1 MINSHIAQRFLSVKL
16 VSYLS
21 FLEIIIDQSVVILA
35 IHKEH
40 AGFVVVQRDV
50 PRLNYLPFVILD
62 DWEMHQIFESL
73 LILDLVVIGVLVDL
87 HHRAV

>member
-1 MINSHIAQRFLSVKL
+1 MINSHIAQRFLGVKL